1 MGSPHRYIPNTEADV
16 EAMLEAVG
24 ARQIDDLFAD
34 IPPEF
39 RLDRPLAMPAALT
52 EAELMSELGRL
63 ASKCADAD
71 EYASYLGAGIYDHY
85 IPSVVDHLISRS
97 EFYTAY
103 TPYQAEVSQGT
114 LQAIFEYQTTISELT
129 GMEVSNASMYDA
141 GTGVAEAAI
150 MACASTRRSKVLVS
164 RAVNPRYRQVLQ
176 TYAAPR
182 GIDVMEIDF
191 CKRRGTTSASQ
202 VTADLA
208 ADAACL
214 IVQSPNYFGIVEEME
229 QLGAAIHAGG
239 GLFVA
244 VVNPISLGVLAPP
257 GSYGA
262 DIAVGEG
269 QPMGIPMSFG
279 GPLLGFFA
287 TTSKLMRKMPGRLVG
302 QTVDSSGRRG
312 FVLTLQAREQHIR
325 RESATSNICS
335 NEALCALAST
345 IYMSLMGP
353 TGLRKV
359 AETCLYRSHYLRDR
373 MESIAGFT
381 IPLSGPF
388 FNEFV
393 VRSSVCADDMNEELL
408 AAGIIG
414 GKSVECEYPE
424 LSGCTIW
431 AVTERRTREQLDTLI
446 RELEVLA

>member
-1 MGSPHRYIPNTEADV
+1 MGSPHRYIPNTESDV

-24 ARQIDDLFAD
+24 ARTIDDLFDD

-39 RLDRPLAMPAALT
+39 RLDRPPAMPTALS
-52 EAELMSELGRL
+52 EAELMSEVARL

-71 EYASYLGAGIYDHY
+71 EYACYLGAGIYDHY
-85 IPSVVDHLISRS
+85 IPSVVDHLISRG

-114 LQAIFEYQTTISELT
+114 LQAIFEYQTMISELT

-141 GTGVAEAAI
+141 GTGSAEAAI
-150 MACASTRRSKVLVS
+150 MACASTRRNKVLVS

-182 GIDVMEIDF
+182 GIDVIEIDF
-191 CKRRGTTSASQ
+191 CRRRGTTSASQ

-214 IVQSPNYFGIVEEME
+214 IVQSPNYFGVVEEME
-229 QLGAAIHAGG
+229 QLGAAIHAAG

-244 VVNPISLGVLAPP
+244 VVNPVSLGVLAAP

-269 QPMGIPMSFG
+269 QPMGISMSFG

-287 TTSKLMRKMPGRLVG
+287 TTGRLMRKMPGRLVG

-312 FVLTLQAREQHIR
+312 YVLTLQAREQHIR

-345 IYMSLMGP
+345 MYLSLMGP
-353 TGLRKV
+353 AGLRKA
-359 AETCLYRSHYLRDR
+359 AETCLYRAHYLRDR

-414 GKSVECEYPE
+414 GKSIECEYPE
-424 LSGCTIW
+424 LSGCTLW

-446 RELEVLA
+446 RELEVPA

>member
-1 MGSPHRYIPNTEADV
+1 MGSPHRFIPNTEADV
-16 EAMLEAVG
+16 QAMLEVVG
-24 ARQIDDLFAD
+24 ASRIDDLFAD
-34 IPPEF
+34 IPQEF
-39 RLDRPLAMPAALT
+39 RLTRPLAMPAALT
-52 EAELMSELGRL
+52 EPELMSELSRL
-63 ASKCADAD
+63 SSKCANAD
-71 EYASYLGAGIYDHY
+71 ECACYLGAGIYDHY
-85 IPSVVDHLISRS
+85 IPSVIDHMISRG

-114 LQAIFEYQTTISELT
+114 LQAIFEYQTMISELT

-141 GTGVAEAAI
+141 GTGTAEAAI

-164 RAVNPRYRQVLQ
+164 KAVNPRYRQVLQ

-182 GIDVMEIDF
+182 GIDVTEVDF
-191 CKRRGTTSASQ
+191 CKRRGVTPVSQ
-202 VTADLA
+202 VPASLA
-208 ADAACL
+208 EDAACL
-214 IVQSPNYFGIVEEME
+214 IVQSPNYFGIVEEMD
-229 QLGAAIHAGG
+229 QLGEAVHAGG
-239 GLFVA
+239 GLLVA
-244 VVNPISLGVLAPP
+244 VVNPISLGILAPP

-269 QPMGIPMSFG
+269 QPMGISMSFG

-302 QTVDSSGRRG
+302 QTVDDAGRRG

-353 TGLRKV
+353 AGMRKV
-359 AETCLYRSHYLRDR
+359 AEICTYRAHYLRDR
-373 MESIAGFT
+373 MASIAGFE

-393 VRSSVCADDMNEELL
+393 VRSSMPCDDMNEELL

-414 GKSVECEYPE
+414 GKTIEPEYPE
-424 LSGCTIW
+424 LSGCTLW
-431 AVTERRTREQLDTLI
+431 AVTEKRTREQLDTLI

>member
-1 MGSPHRYIPNTEADV
+1 MGSPHRFIPNTRADV
-16 EAMLEAVG
+16 QAMLETVG
-24 ARQIDDLFAD
+24 AKSIDDLFAD
-34 IPPEF
+34 VPEEF
-39 RLDRPLAMPAALT
+39 RLTRPLTIPAALT
-52 EAELMSELGRL
+52 ESELRSELARL
-63 ASKCADAD
+63 SSECANAD
-71 EYASYLGAGIYDHY
+71 EYACYLGAGIYDHY
-85 IPSVVDHLISRS
+85 IPSMINHILCRS

-114 LQAIFEYQTTISELT
+114 LQAIFEYQTMISELT

-141 GTGVAEAAI
+141 GTGTAEAAV

-164 RAVNPRYRQVLQ
+164 KAVNPRYRQVLQ

-182 GIDVMEIDF
+182 GLEVVEVDF
-191 CKRRGTTSASQ
+191 CKRRGVTLVSQ
-202 VTADLA
+202 VPASIA
-208 ADAACL
+208 EDAACL
-214 IVQSPNYFGIVEEME
+214 IVQSPNYFGIVEDME
-229 QLGAAIHAGG
+229 QLGAAIHAVR
-239 GLFVA
+239 GLLVA

-287 TTSKLMRKMPGRLVG
+287 TTGKLMRKMPGRLVG
-302 QTVDSSGRRG
+302 QTIDAAGRRG

-353 TGLRKV
+353 MGMRKV
-359 AETCLYRSHYLRDR
+359 AEICTYRAHYLRDR
-373 MESIAGFT
+373 IESIAGFEL
-381 IPLSGPF
+381 PLSGPF

-393 VRSSVCADDMNEELL
+393 VRSSMPSDDMNKELL
-408 AAGIIG
+408 AAGIVG
-414 GKSVECEYPE
+414 GKSIEPDYPE
-424 LSGCTIW
+424 LPGCTLW
-431 AVTERRTREQLDTLI
+431 AVTEQRTREELDILI